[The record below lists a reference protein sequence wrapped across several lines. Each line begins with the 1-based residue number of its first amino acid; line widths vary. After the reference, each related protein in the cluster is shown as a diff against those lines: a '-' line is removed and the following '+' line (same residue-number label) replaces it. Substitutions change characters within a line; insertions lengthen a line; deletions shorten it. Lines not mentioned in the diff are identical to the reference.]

1 MATQMNSK
9 HRSLLFTA
17 VFFAALVLMAVLG
30 GNVYAAY
37 PTDPAAANTATLA
50 KDFKMDKNLTIPEET
65 FTYTFTAVKV
75 NEDAATTGADAN
87 MPTTYTKT
95 LSYTSATTAT
105 TTGDTKTA
113 TLTLKGSGD
122 GATNL
127 IPALGTTVG
136 TQFTHAG
143 VYEYTVTET
152 TGVNG
157 NIDYSQAE
165 YTLRVYVQNASGEG
179 STNGLVITGVT
190 VNLNKDD
197 AGTIKDSTTTAN
209 KVDPTDPNTN
219 STATT
224 TQFRFTN
231 TYSKETGTLKITK
244 NTAGNTNAYDDQSR
258 KFPFKATL
266 TKPTTTNSEAT
277 TVTAYVVK
285 QGVDPVNGATPIT
298 FTYGAEQT
306 FNLANNEEL
315 VFGDFSGTGNTWK
328 PQVLPVGTT
337 YTVIEALGDD
347 TGLAQ
352 YTPTAIVT
360 YNGGTS
366 VNATAG
372 TAGTTYTIHG
382 DGTGTPAINTTV
394 GETADGNKTA
404 VTNTYKT
411 VTPTGLLIDNLPY
424 ILMIGIPVLMVG
436 LYLAAKRRQRKA

>member
-17 VFFAALVLMAVLG
+17 VFFAALVLMAVMG

-37 PTDPAAANTATLA
+37 PTDPAAAENATLA
-50 KDFKMDKNLTIPEET
+50 KDFKMDKNLTIPAET

-75 NEDAATTGADAN
+75 NEDTATAGTNAN
-87 MPTTYTKT
+87 MPATYTKT
-95 LSYTSATTAT
+95 LGYSSTTTAT

-113 TLTLKGSGD
+113 TLTLKGSGAN
-122 GATNL
+122 ATNL

-152 TGVNG
+152 AGGNG
-157 NIDYSQAE
+157 NIDYSEAE
-165 YTLRVYVQNASGEG
+165 YTLRVYVQNSTAEG
-179 STNGLVITGVT
+179 NVNGLVITGVT

-197 AGTIKDSTTTAN
+197 AGTTKDLTTTGN
-209 KVDPTDPNTN
+209 KVDPSDPGTD

-224 TQFRFTN
+224 TKFRFTN

-244 NTAGNTNAYDDQSR
+244 NTAGNTNAYDDQSW

-266 TKPTTTNSEAT
+266 TKPTTTNSAAT

-285 QGVDPVNGATPIT
+285 QGNDPVTGATPIT

-306 FNLANNEEL
+306 FNLANDEEL
-315 VFGDFSGTGNTWK
+315 VFGDFTGGGGAWNA
-328 PQVLPVGTT
+328 QVLPVGTT
-337 YTVIEALGDD
+337 YTVTEDLSSD

-352 YTPTAIVT
+352 YTPTASVT
-360 YNGGTS
+360 YNGGTA
-366 VNATAG
+366 VNA
-372 TAGTTYTIHG
+372 
-382 DGTGTPAINTTV
+382 D
-394 GETADGNKTA
+394 
-404 VTNTYKT
+404 
-411 VTPTGLLIDNLPY
+411 
-424 ILMIGIPVLMVG
+424 
-436 LYLAAKRRQRKA
+436 RKSVV